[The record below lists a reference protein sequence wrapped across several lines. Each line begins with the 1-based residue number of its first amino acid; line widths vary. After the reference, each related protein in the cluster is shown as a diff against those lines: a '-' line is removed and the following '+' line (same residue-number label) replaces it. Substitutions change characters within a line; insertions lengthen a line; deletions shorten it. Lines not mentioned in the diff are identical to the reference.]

1 LFHTLKK
8 KIAAALMTMITFA
21 KGRTIVAL
29 FTIVIASSLIIIS
42 GFTGSAYAHT
52 ANKVKQHQYGLV
64 LSVPFSGPPE
74 VLAKDKSSM
83 SRTSH
88 SANAGNS
95 GWNIG
100 DTSSIPTKEI
110 YMWRKICNT

>member
-1 LFHTLKK
+1 MVTFTRGT
-8 KIAAALMTMITFA
+8 TM
-21 KGRTIVAL
+21 VAL
-29 FTIVIASSLIIIS
+29 FAIVIATSLIIVS
-42 GFTGSAYAHT
+42 AFTGSAYAHT
-52 ANKVKQHQYGLV
+52 AKKVKQHQNGLV
-64 LSVPFSGPPE
+64 LPVPFSGPPE

-95 GWNIG
+95 GWNII
-100 DTSSIPTKEI
+100 DTSSIPTKEM